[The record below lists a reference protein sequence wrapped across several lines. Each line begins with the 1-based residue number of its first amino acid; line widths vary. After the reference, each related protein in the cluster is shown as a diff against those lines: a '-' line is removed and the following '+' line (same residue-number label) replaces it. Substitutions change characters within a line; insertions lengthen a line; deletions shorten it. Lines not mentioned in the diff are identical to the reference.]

1 MPYFLIAF
9 LPILLIFVLLAVFNR
24 PAKLVMPITWIACVL
39 LMVFIWKMTPLDI
52 AAYSLFGA
60 LKSLDIL
67 LTIFGAILLLNTL
80 RYSGALRTINHSL
93 SNITRDRRV
102 QAILIGWMFNSF
114 IEGAAGFGTPAALT
128 APLLVGL
135 GFPPL
140 AAAMFTLISNSTA
153 VAFGVVG
160 LPTITALSSVEAN
173 VIASGLDV
181 TTFNTAVVRLVA
193 LLHATG
199 GLFVPLIALSMMT
212 WFYGAEK
219 SIKPA
224 LQMTPFALFS
234 GAAFV
239 LPSVGLAYAFG
250 PEFPSLLGALIGMVI
265 LVFAVKKDFLMPKTM
280 WDFPADPVMQG
291 QGSTGTASAGA
302 VTDKPL
308 MSSFKAWA
316 PYILIT
322 IMLVASRIPAFG
334 LTAFIKSLVIVLPDL
349 LGVKGVTYTLQWL
362 WLPGT
367 IFTVV
372 AILTIAIHK
381 IPGHQAATAWKV
393 TFKQFSG
400 AAIALFFGV
409 ALVQLML
416 NSHHNGMDLPSM
428 MTVIA
433 KTFTDVFGRLY
444 MVIAPFIGVLG
455 AFVSGSN
462 TVSNMLFA
470 SIQFESATLL
480 AYPPVLILA
489 LQCIGGGVGNMI
501 CVNNIVAVCSTVGVV
516 GAEGKLMRRNLI
528 PVVIYCAI
536 VLVGAVVYLL
546 LRQA

>member
-24 PAKLVMPITWIACVL
+24 PAKLVMPITWIVCVL
-39 LMVFIWKMTPLDI
+39 LMVIIWKMTPIDI
-52 AAYSLFGA
+52 AAYSIFGA

-67 LTIFGAILLLNTL
+67 VTIFGAILLLNTL
-80 RYSGALRTINHSL
+80 QYSGAMRTINHSL
-93 SNITRDRRV
+93 SNITRDRRI

-160 LPTITALSSVEAN
+160 LPTMTALSSVEAN

-181 TTFNTAVVRLVA
+181 QTFNTAVIRLVSV
-193 LLHATG
+193 LHAAG
-199 GLFVPLIALSMMT
+199 GMFVPLIALCMMT
-212 WFYGAEK
+212 WFFGAEK
-219 SIKPA
+219 SVKPA
-224 LQMTPFALFS
+224 MQMAPFALFS

-239 LPSVGLAYAFG
+239 LPSMALAYAFG

-265 LVFAVKKDFLMPKTM
+265 LVFAIKKDFLMPKKM
-280 WDFPADPVMQG
+280 WDFPTDYQYQAHQDPLPAKP
-291 QGSTGTASAGA
+291 GSATPE
-302 VTDKPL
+302 KPM
-308 MSSFKAWA
+308 MSSFRAWV
-316 PYILIT
+316 PYLLIT
-322 IMLVASRIPAFG
+322 LMLVASRIPAFG
-334 LTAFIKSLVIVLPDL
+334 LTAFIKSLVIVIPDI

-367 IFTVV
+367 VFTIV
-372 AILTIAIHK
+372 ALLTIAIHK
-381 IPGHQAATAWKV
+381 MPGKQAATAWKA

-400 AAIALFFGV
+400 AAIALLFGV

-416 NSHHNGMDLPSM
+416 NSHHNSLDLPSM

-433 KTFTDVFGRLY
+433 KTFTDVFGKFY
-444 MVIAPFIGVLG
+444 MVISPFIGVLG

-480 AYPPVLILA
+480 AYPPVLIVA

-501 CVNNIVAVCSTVGVV
+501 CVNNIVAVCSTVGVI

-546 LRQA
+546 LR